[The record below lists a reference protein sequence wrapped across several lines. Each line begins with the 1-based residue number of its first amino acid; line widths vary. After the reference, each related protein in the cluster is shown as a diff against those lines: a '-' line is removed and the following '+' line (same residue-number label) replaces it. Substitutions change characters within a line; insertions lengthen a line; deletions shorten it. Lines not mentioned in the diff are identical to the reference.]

1 MGVGG
6 CVTAG
11 IKVELS
17 GVRAKVSEQAF
28 DRGRYALGN
37 QMMTD
42 MDPFVPKKGGAL
54 RQSSHLSGDNK
65 EIIYQMPYAARQF
78 YVQAYNYSTPGTGS
92 RWDLK
97 ASSMFMSEW
106 VKVFTKGMGI

>member
-1 MGVGG
+1 M
-6 CVTAG
+6 G
-11 IKVELS
+11 IKVDIA

-28 DRGRYALGN
+28 ENGRFALGN
-37 QMMTD
+37 QMISD
-42 MDPFVPKKGGAL
+42 MDSFVPRKDGTL
-54 RQSSHLSGDNK
+54 RQSVHLSSDAK
-65 EIIYQMPYAARQF
+65 EIIYQTPYAARQF

-106 VKVFTKGMGI
+106 VKVFEKGMGI

>member
-1 MGVGG
+1 M
-6 CVTAG
+6 G
-11 IKVELS
+11 IKVEIS
-17 GVRAKVSEQAF
+17 GVRAKVSEQAL

-37 QMMTD
+37 QMMAD
-42 MDPFVPKKGGAL
+42 MDPFVPRKDGTL
-54 RQSSHLSGDNK
+54 RQSAHLSSDAK
-65 EIIYQMPYAARQF
+65 EIIYQTPYAARQF

-106 VKVFTKGMGI
+106 IKAFEKGMGL